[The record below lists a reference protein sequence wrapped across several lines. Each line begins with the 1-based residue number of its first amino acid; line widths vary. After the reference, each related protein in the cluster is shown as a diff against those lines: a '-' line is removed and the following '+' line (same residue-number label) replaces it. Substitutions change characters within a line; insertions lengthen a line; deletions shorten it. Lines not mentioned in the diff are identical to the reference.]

1 MKTDRFQNT
10 VSRKF
15 NWNEGLN
22 TVGSTLSSIFKKP
35 DTNITYIEKEKEGDK
50 DNTILYVGVGGVVLL
65 VVLLIVMLK

>member
-1 MKTDRFQNT
+1 M
-10 VSRKF
+10 
-15 NWNEGLN
+15 GLN